1 MAAPTE
7 GRLAVELGELVALP
21 GPPGAEGP
29 VAEAIVAR
37 LAGLPIAPT
46 RDALGNVR
54 LLAEGSRPRVLVTA
68 HMDQVGYMVSRL
80 GEDGALCLPVGS
92 PQLPPEETTR
102 VRVVGNAHAGFEAE
116 LESHGEKGG
125 VLRSER
131 RDEIQ
136 IGDRVVFAD
145 PLVTREDGRVRG
157 PALDDRIGCL
167 IALRA
172 AQSLAAE
179 TDDVAFAWTVREEAE
194 PAGVVRVARDI
205 DPDVVVAV
213 DITYATADGADS
225 MESVLKLG
233 AGPAIT
239 LLDGGMVGHSW
250 PLRAFDRA
258 ARNLGISWQPEV
270 VRSGLSEAGRVQG
283 MLGIPAIALLVPIEN
298 PHSAEEVADLGDVGV
313 VLDLLV
319 AGVRELAGNSPS

>member
-7 GRLAVELGELVALP
+7 DRLAVELGELVALP
-21 GPPGAEGP
+21 APPGAEGP
-29 VAEAIVAR
+29 VAEAIVTR
-37 LAGLPIAPT
+37 LAGLPSAPT
-46 RDALGNVR
+46 RDELGNVR

-80 GEDGALCLPVGS
+80 GEDGALCLPLGS
-92 PQLPPEETTR
+92 PQLAAERKAR
-102 VRVVGNAHAGFEAE
+102 VRVVGDTHPAFDAE
-116 LESHGEKGG
+116 LESRGEKGG

-131 RDEIQ
+131 WDEIR
-136 IGDRVVFAD
+136 IGDCVVFAD
-145 PLVTREDGRVRG
+145 PLVTREDGRVCG

-172 AQSLAAE
+172 ARALAAE

-213 DITYATADGADS
+213 DITYATVDGGDS
-225 MESVLKLG
+225 MESALKLG

-239 LLDGGMVGHSW
+239 LLDGGMVGHSL

-258 ARNLGISWQPEV
+258 ARNLGMSWQPEV
-270 VRSGLSEAGRVQG
+270 VRGGVSEAGRAQG

-298 PHSAEEVADLGDVGV
+298 PHSAEEVADLGDVGA
-313 VLDLLV
+313 VLELLV
-319 AGVRELAGNSPS
+319 AGVRELVGDSAA